1 VASKKTPPKT
11 DEPMVPISF
20 RASKAS
26 VESANALAE
35 RLGLGV
41 TRAFVQRAA
50 LNYGLAA
57 FSSKKSDRTLAE
69 IVKDAAK

>member
-1 VASKKTPPKT
+1 
-11 DEPMVPISF
+11 MVPISL
-20 RASKAS
+20 RASKSSIETAD
-26 VESANALAE
+26 ALAE

-50 LNYGLAA
+50 LNFGLAA
-57 FSSKKSDRTLAE
+57 FSNKKSDRTLAE